1 MKKLI
6 LTAALIGLLTSQANA
21 QENEPIIS
29 DCPGGG
35 QKSITYD
42 WNIYNGA
49 ISYNVT
55 LTDCKLAA
63 TTNRL
68 YNGSIGGSG
77 TLLINANGFDTY
89 VTAQEELAI
98 SGADSGSISCST
110 GIQGKYT
117 TATQTFAGTITK
129 SNCIYTIGAS
139 DINLIDLLSQITFK

>member
-1 MKKLI
+1 MKNLI
-6 LTAALIGLLTSQANA
+6 LTAAIIGLLTGHANA
-21 QENEPIIS
+21 QESESIIS
-29 DCPGGG
+29 DCPWGG

-55 LTDCKLAA
+55 LINCKLVA

-77 TLLINANGFDTY
+77 TLLVNSDGFDTY
-89 VTAQEELAI
+89 VTTQEELAI
-98 SGADSGSISCST
+98 SGTDSGTISCST

-117 TATQTFAGTITK
+117 TATQAFAGTITK
-129 SNCIYTIGAS
+129 NNCTYTIGAS